1 MKKTLKMMVFAMLAF
16 GLFACGGNGKK
27 LTVEDMRAAQST
39 LFNADGTLNEKE
51 APKVAKKYC
60 RYVEQNPND
69 TASAKWLFHAMEINV
84 MLKDA
89 DKSVELCDQLLQQY
103 PQSKWAPMSLILLG
117 SYVYEDMLNDTA
129 QAHATYQKL
138 IDNYPE
144 SHLADDAQKCIEY
157 LGLTDE
163 ERMSRIIMSQMEQ
176 TEGEEL

>member
-1 MKKTLKMMVFAMLAF
+1 MKKTLKMMVFAALALGMLA
-16 GLFACGGNGKK
+16 CGDFGKK
-27 LTVEDMRAAQST
+27 LTVEDMRAAQAS
-39 LFNADGTLNEKE
+39 LFNDNGTLNEEE

-60 RYVEQNPND
+60 QFVKQNPND
-69 TASAKWLFHAMEINV
+69 TTVVKWLFHAMEINV

-129 QAHATYQKL
+129 QAHAAYQKL

-144 SHLADDAQKCIEY
+144 SHLAADAQKCIEY
-157 LGLTDE
+157 LGLSEE
-163 ERMSRIIMSQMEQ
+163 ERMSRIIMSSMD
-176 TEGEEL
+176 EEEDEDL